1 MGWLAKRRWQDEVQ
15 DRLVH
20 QLAEIRRDV
29 ASLGKSVAVRGGHL
43 HHDAGDIGEALWHG
57 GESLL
62 HGGEAVARQFGRQAT
77 RAGRALKEDPMPAV
91 IGVVA
96 IVGVVAALSLAF
108 GRK

>member
-1 MGWLAKRRWQDEVQ
+1 MGWLARRRWQEEVQ
-15 DRLVH
+15 DRLTH
-20 QLAEIRRDV
+20 QLAGIRRDV
-29 ASLGKSVAVRGGHL
+29 ASLGRSVAVRGGHL
-43 HHDAGDIGEALWHG
+43 QHDAGDIGEALWHG
-57 GESLL
+57 GEV
-62 HGGEAVARQFGRQAT
+62 VARQFGRQAT

>member
-1 MGWLAKRRWQDEVQ
+1 MGWLARKSWQDEVQ
-15 DRLVH
+15 DRLAH
-20 QLAEIRRDV
+20 QLSEIRRDV

-43 HHDAGDIGEALWHG
+43 QHDAGDIGEALWHG
-57 GESLL
+57 GE
-62 HGGEAVARQFGRQAT
+62 AVARQLGQQARRT
-77 RAGRALKEDPMPAV
+77 GRALREDPMPAV